1 MKTKLLSALTA
12 AAAAATALLG
22 FSGSAHA
29 FGFGTNGI
37 SFQQDTQV
45 KFTFVQSMG
54 ANLSNL
60 GIYKVNG
67 GTVNPVTDKVA
78 TLFQESQRS
87 DSFNSIGNT
96 AAKATGY
103 LGTAANLTG
112 PAQVSFTF
120 LANQVYTMGLFN
132 QGWQST
138 WTRYSTTSLNTRYGL
153 QHAAFGSSGSKT
165 ADGQALAGVSTYQS
179 TNPFVSGGVAIGF
192 EDAADGGDRDYNDFI
207 VNAEAVPE
215 PITMGG
221 LALGFGGMVM
231 ARRRMNR
238 KTA

>member
-67 GTVNPVTDKVA
+67 GTVAKVA

-87 DSFNSIGNT
+87 NNFNSIGNT

-120 LANQVYTMGLFN
+120 LANQVYTLGLFN
-132 QGWQST
+132 QGWTSS
-138 WTRYSTTSLNTRYGL
+138 WTRYSTTALNTRYGL

-165 ADGQALAGVSTYQS
+165 ADSQAFAGVSSYQS
-179 TNPFVSGGVAIGF
+179 SNPFVGGGITIGF

>member
-22 FSGSAHA
+22 FSGTAHA
-29 FGFGTNGI
+29 FGFGTDGI
-37 SFQQDTQV
+37 SFQQDTVV
-45 KFTFVQSMG
+45 KFTFVQSTG

-60 GIYKVNG
+60 GIYEVNG
-67 GTVNPVTDKVA
+67 NTVGAKVA

-87 DSFNSIGNT
+87 NNFNSIGNN

-112 PAQVSFTF
+112 SAQVSFTF

-138 WTRYSTTSLNTRYGL
+138 WTRYSTTALNTRYGL
-153 QHAAFGSSGSKT
+153 QHAVFGSSGSKT
-165 ADGQALAGVSTYQS
+165 ADGQAMAGVGSYKS
-179 TNPFVSGGVAIGF
+179 SNPFVSGGITIGF

>member
-1 MKTKLLSALTA
+1 MKTKLLTSLTA
-12 AAAAATALLG
+12 AAAAATALLS

-29 FGFGTNGI
+29 FGFGTSGI
-37 SFQQDTQV
+37 SFDKDTAV
-45 KFTFVQSMG
+45 TFKYIQSMG
-54 ANLSNL
+54 ANKSSL
-60 GIYKVNG
+60 GIYTVSGNTATKVF
-67 GTVNPVTDKVA
+67 D
-78 TLFQESQRS
+78 LFSEKDRS
-87 DSFNSIGNT
+87 DSFSAIGNA

-112 PAQVSFTF
+112 PAQTSFKF
-120 LANQVYTMGLFN
+120 LAGQVYTLGLYN
-132 QGWQST
+132 KGWVSE
-138 WTRYSTTSLNTRYGL
+138 WTRYSTTALNTKYGL

-165 ADGQALAGVSTYQS
+165 ADGQALAGVGSFQS
-179 TNPFVSGGVAIGF
+179 TNPFVSGGVVIGF

-207 VNAEAVPE
+207 VTAEAVPE